1 MAKLIRTGI
10 AVLALALTAAPAA
23 GQETSVVSHALVEFG
38 DPRYG
43 PDFPHFDY
51 ADPAALRGG
60 TLSLASPGGFDTVNS
75 LPLGGEFPR
84 SIGLLFDSLM
94 VPSQDELSAYYP
106 LIAESVEYAAD
117 RSWLVFTLRPEA
129 RWHDGA
135 PITADDVAWTFEMI
149 REHGRPFL
157 RQFYAAV
164 EAVTVLDDRRVRFD
178 FATRNTMKPL
188 VRLAGLTVYPRHW
201 WTADGRDISRSTL
214 EPILGSGPYR
224 LVSVDQGRALRYERV
239 EDYWAADLPVR
250 VGHFNPD
257 VVTYRYYRDSDVMFE
272 AFKARAYDFRYEF
285 TSRIWA
291 TGYDLDAVEDG
302 LLQREVVPVIG
313 FRGMQ
318 GYFFNQ
324 RRPQFADRDV
334 RRALSLL
341 YPFEWVQERIMY
353 GLYDRIDSYFQGSD
367 DWSAVGLPEGLEL
380 ALLEPYRDTLPPEL
394 FEEAFANPVND
405 LRGVTRANAR
415 RALEIFAEAGWD
427 LVDGRLTN
435 RETGR
440 AMTFEILLPSPSL
453 EPHTAPF
460 IRALDQVGIEASI
473 RWVDSAEFLRRY
485 QNREFEAISFA
496 YTFYPPPGTDLA
508 SYFGSAEADD
518 PGSANIM
525 GIQNPAV
532 DAMIEAVVA
541 AQDLETLQ
549 AATRALDRVLL
560 WGHYVV
566 PHWYNPEAWIAYWD
580 RFGRPETEP
589 VYDFA
594 FPNAIGFQPT
604 WWIDPERDAALAA
617 AR

>member
-1 MAKLIRTGI
+1 MAQLFGTVI
-10 AVLALALTAAPAA
+10 AVLALALSAAPAV
-23 GQETSVVSHALVEFG
+23 GQEGSVVSHALVEFG
-38 DPRYG
+38 EPRYG
-43 PDFPHFDY
+43 ADFTHFDY
-51 ADPAALRGG
+51 ADPAAQRGG
-60 TLSLASPGGFDTVNS
+60 TLSLASPGSFDTVNAV
-75 LPLGGEFPR
+75 PLGGEFPR
-84 SIGLLFDSLM
+84 SISLLFDTLM
-94 VPSQDELSAYYP
+94 VPSQDELSAFYP

-117 RSWLVFTLRPEA
+117 RSWLIFTLRPEA
-129 RWHDGA
+129 RWHDGE

-164 EAVTVLDDRRVRFD
+164 ESVSVVDDRRVRFD

-188 VRLAGLTVYPRHW
+188 VRLATLTVQPRHW
-201 WTADGRDISRSTL
+201 WTAEGRDISRSTL

-224 LVSVDQGRALRYERV
+224 LASVDQGRALRYERV
-239 EDYWAADLPVR
+239 EDYWADDLPVR

-257 VVTYRYYRDSDVMFE
+257 VVTYRYYRDPDVMFE
-272 AFKARAYDFRYEF
+272 AFKASAYDFRYEF

-291 TGYDLDAVEDG
+291 TGYNLDTVERG
-302 LLQREVVPVIG
+302 LIQREVLPVIG

-318 GYFFNQ
+318 GFFLNL
-324 RRPQFADRDV
+324 RLPQFADRDV
-334 RRALSLL
+334 RRALSHL
-341 YPFEWVQERIMY
+341 YPFEWVQERIMH
-353 GLYDRIDSYFQGSD
+353 GLYERIDSYFQGSD
-367 DWSAVGLPEGLEL
+367 DWSARGLPEGQEL
-380 ALLEPYRDTLPPEL
+380 ALLEPYRGALPPEL
-394 FEEAFANPVND
+394 FEEAFVNPVND

-415 RALEIFAEAGWD
+415 RALEIFAEAGWEI
-427 LVDGRLTN
+427 VNGRLTN

-440 AMTFEILLPSPSL
+440 IMAFEILLRSPSL
-453 EPHTAPF
+453 EPHTQPF
-460 IRALDQVGIEASI
+460 VRALEQVGIEASI

-525 GIQNPAV
+525 GIQDPVV
-532 DAMIEAVVA
+532 DAMIETVVA
-541 AQDLETLQ
+541 AEDLETLQ

-566 PHWYNPEAWIAYWD
+566 PHWHNPEAWIAYWD

-589 VYDFA
+589 PYTFA
-594 FPNAIGFQPT
+594 FPNGIGFQPT